1 MNPERLK
8 VLRQFA
14 EEDPSNAFNWYALAL
29 EYQHADPSQASHLF
43 NKLLAEF
50 EDYLPAYYMAAT
62 HCARQGDL
70 ERAVQIFHKGIEI
83 AKGQGDRKTEAELR
97 SGLEEVLFE

>member
-1 MNPERLK
+1 MNSERLK

-14 EEDPSNAFNWYALAL
+14 EEDPLNAFNWYALAL
-29 EYQHADPSQASHLF
+29 EYQHADPPQASRLF
-43 NKLLAEF
+43 DKLLAEF
-50 EDYLPAYYMAAT
+50 ENYLPSYYMAAT

-70 ERAVQIFHKGIEI
+70 KRAVHIFRKGIEV
-83 AKGQGDRKTEAELR
+83 AKAQGYRKTEAELR